1 VIKDEVQKYWDQ
13 LVEDGIA
20 LMELGSY
27 SWSKKYGWVQDKFGV
42 TWQLFLGEKVRI
54 RK

>member
-1 VIKDEVQKYWDQ
+1 LGSVI
-13 LVEDGIA
+13 GGGMA

-27 SWSKKYGWVQDKFGV
+27 SWSKKYGWVQDKYGV
-42 TWQLFLGEKVRI
+42 TWQLFLGEKAAI